1 MAADEPSL
9 PASESLRERVATH
22 LDRFQQR
29 SHEDTALRHAAV
41 AAVLT
46 TDSEHRPCFVITR
59 RTSRLRDHPGQWA
72 LPGGSLDGGESA
84 EEAALRELSEEVG
97 LELEP
102 GSVLGRLDDYPTRS
116 GFRITPVVVWGGPQ
130 AELVPNPHEVAAV
143 YRVPLAVLDRPEVP
157 RLQRIPESD
166 RPVISIPMLNT
177 HINAPTAAI
186 IYQLREVAIHGR
198 STRVAH
204 FEQPVFAWK

>member
-1 MAADEPSL
+1 MAGGEAVDDNEALRDRVRSNLARFDARPHADE
-9 PASESLRERVATH
+9 
-22 LDRFQQR
+22 
-29 SHEDTALRHAAV
+29 ALRHAAV

-46 TDSEHRPCFVITR
+46 TDSEHRPSFVITR

-72 LPGGSLDGGESA
+72 LPGGSLDAGETP
-84 EEAALRELSEEVG
+84 EQAALRELAEEIG
-97 LELEP
+97 LEL
-102 GSVLGRLDDYPTRS
+102 SSSAAIGRLDDYPTRS
-116 GFRITPVVVWGGPQ
+116 GFRITPVVVWAGAQ
-130 AELVPNPHEVAAV
+130 AEMIANPDEVAEV

-157 RLQRIPESD
+157 RLRRIPESD

-198 STRVAH
+198 QTRVAH

>member
-29 SHEDTALRHAAV
+29 SHEDAALRHAAV

-46 TDSEHRPCFVITR
+46 TDSLHRPCFVITR

-72 LPGGSLDGGESA
+72 LPGGSLDAGETP

-97 LELEP
+97 LELDP
-102 GSVLGRLDDYPTRS
+102 GSVLGRLDD
-116 GFRITPVVVWGGPQ
+116 
-130 AELVPNPHEVAAV
+130 
-143 YRVPLAVLDRPEVP
+143 
-157 RLQRIPESD
+157 
-166 RPVISIPMLNT
+166 
-177 HINAPTAAI
+177 
-186 IYQLREVAIHGR
+186 
-198 STRVAH
+198 
-204 FEQPVFAWK
+204 